1 MAGILSAQ
9 NFRFLFRED
18 KGSIDRR
25 TWWVAMAA
33 LAIAWIIVALLS
45 AAVTLLAEYAG
56 QETVS
61 VLAALTR
68 GVYLSAVF
76 NILIILVYVCYY
88 YVSAKRYNDLGLSPV
103 RALILPAAIYVLTLS
118 PSLTDPILP
127 VYGRWIM
134 QVLFLGV
141 AAWQVYVLGFVK
153 GRL

>member
-1 MAGILSAQ
+1 MAGILSAE
-9 NFRFLFRED
+9 NFRFLFRND

-33 LAIAWIIVALLS
+33 LAVAWVVVALLA
-45 AAVTLLAEYAG
+45 AAVTMLAEFSG

-61 VLAALTR
+61 LLAALTR

-118 PSLTDPILP
+118 PLVTDPVLP

-134 QVLFLGV
+134 HLAFVGV
-141 AAWQVYVLGFVK
+141 VAWQVYVLGFLK

>member
-25 TWWVAMAA
+25 TWWVAVAA
-33 LAIAWIIVALLS
+33 LAIAWIIVALLA
-45 AAVTLLAEYAG
+45 AAVALLAEVTG

-61 VLAALTR
+61 LLAALTR

-88 YVSAKRYNDLGLSPV
+88 FVSAKRYNDLDLSPM
-103 RALILPAAIYVLTLS
+103 RALILPAAIYILTFS
-118 PSLTDPILP
+118 PILTDQILP
-127 VYGRWIM
+127 VYGRWIT
-134 QVLFLGV
+134 LAAFLGV
-141 AAWQVYVLGFVK
+141 ATWQVYVLGFVK
-153 GRL
+153 GKL

>member
-1 MAGILSAQ
+1 MAGILSAE
-9 NFRFLFRED
+9 NFRFLFRND
-18 KGSIDRR
+18 KGTIDRR

-33 LAIAWIIVALLS
+33 LAIAWIVVALLA
-45 AAVTLLAEYAG
+45 AAVTLLADITG

-61 VLAALTR
+61 LLAALTR

-103 RALILPAAIYVLTLS
+103 RALILPAAIYVMTLS
-118 PSLTDPILP
+118 PLVTDPLLP

-134 QVLFLGV
+134 HLVFLGV
-141 AAWQVYVLGFVK
+141 AVWQVYVLGFVK